1 MRGRPQGEAT
11 ISKAPSFSRE
21 TLVETLTEL
30 GGLVGVQET
39 TVDLALYG
47 PACLLLVTTLRTTVT
62 TIDAVAVE
70 GQLQVDQ
77 AATQLAGKYGW
88 PSTWMTD
95 RIRQHLN
102 RRVEAP
108 AHHHLILRIPP
119 APLHRLRVFV
129 PEWDYLLTLKV
140 SALALNEP
148 IKLQKQ
154 QELRYLMRVSG
165 VRAAGDLDAL
175 LARYNSGPCE
185 RRRMTALA
193 HAVWWQC
200 FANG

>member
-1 MRGRPQGEAT
+1 MT
-11 ISKAPSFSRE
+11 NAPSFTRG

-30 GGLVGVQET
+30 AGLVGVHET

-47 PACLLLVTTLRTTVT
+47 PACLLLATNLYTTVT

-77 AATQLAGKYGW
+77 AVVQLAGKHGW

-95 RIRQHLN
+95 RIRKHLN
-102 RRVEAP
+102 RRVEP
-108 AHHHLILRIPP
+108 PSHHLLMLRMP
-119 APLHRLRVFV
+119 AAPFQRLRVFV

-140 SALALNEP
+140 SALALGKP
-148 IKLQKQ
+148 IDRQKQ
-154 QELRYLMRVSG
+154 RELRYLMRVSA
-165 VRAAGDLDAL
+165 VRSAGDLDNL
-175 LARYNSGPCE
+175 LTRYNSGPCE
-185 RRRMTALA
+185 KRRMTALA

-200 FANG
+200 AADS